1 MLNRISVERCRT
13 QMVTDTLGAEYWSLP
28 ENSYLPLSSPKILKI
43 HPNMPTI
50 VVHNFASQPL
60 AISDS
65 KMVISLGFPVT
76 VHPEIPANKELV
88 N

>member
-13 QMVTDTLGAEYWSLP
+13 QTVTDTLGAEYWSLP
-28 ENSYLPLSSPKILKI
+28 ENSYLPLSSPKILKF
-43 HPNMPTI
+43 HPNMPKI
-50 VVHNFASQPL
+50 VVHNLLVNPW

-65 KMVISLGFPVT
+65 KMAISLGFPVT

>member
-1 MLNRISVERCRT
+1 MLNRISGERCRT
-13 QMVTDTLGAEYWSLP
+13 QTVTDTLGGRILVFTRKFISPTLFPKNSQNSP
-28 ENSYLPLSSPKILKI
+28 EHAYDSCAQL
-43 HPNMPTI
+43 
-50 VVHNFASQPL
+50 ASQPL

>member
-1 MLNRISVERCRT
+1 
-13 QMVTDTLGAEYWSLP
+13 MVTDTLGAEYKSLP

-76 VHPEIPANKELV
+76 VHPEIPKGREKPNTRTK
-88 N
+88 